1 MKRPHTSMPKAVF
14 KHFIIRIG
22 LGSAFLI
29 LFVVL
34 LAVFRDFILSLPCIV
49 LALFFLGSAALLWRA
64 HRRGELLC
72 VQGECVKVEKG
83 IFRLRNKAVYLST
96 EHGTIKVIA
105 FKAPRRIAAGE
116 PLNLY
121 LKKSARVYERKGEF
135 TVSEYVALVR
145 PSAE

>member
-1 MKRPHTSMPKAVF
+1 MKHPHFSMPKAVF

-29 LFVVL
+29 LFAVL

-49 LALFFLGSAALLWRA
+49 LAFFFLGSATLLLCA
-64 HRRGELLC
+64 HRRGDLLC
-72 VQGECVKVEKG
+72 VQGECVKVEKSV
-83 IFRLRNKAVYLST
+83 FRLRNKAVYLST

-105 FKAPRRIAAGE
+105 FKIPRRIAVGE
-116 PLNLY
+116 SLDLY